1 MQLFLSAQ
9 GVSWEGVVSDFKGG
23 GVMDKKETKEQ
34 QPVPANNNQQYDHWK
49 GSNAA
54 LNALSDILGVKL

>member
-1 MQLFLSAQ
+1 M
-9 GVSWEGVVSDFKGG
+9 ET
-23 GVMDKKETKEQ
+23 MDKKEIKEQ